1 MRTNAVRGGA
11 VDAGGAVASLRTAVG
26 FEGYSAAT
34 RPVGTADVAQTHR
47 IAAHDGTNCAVDRTY
62 RNRLFSPE
70 RFLAVGRIAGVHVS
84 DKRRSVVCLR
94 VGGHVGRSVGTVAV
108 HHRISFFKRSCTIA
122 DFRFGMDRRRMV
134 AVFSKNNLCKKRRSD
149 GDFRRLRIYEKQN
162 FVDIVRTF
170 GLLRSNVLLPTSEA
184 QVDRRLGNF

>member
-1 MRTNAVRGGA
+1 MCGGA

-26 FEGYSAAT
+26 FEGYAAAT

-84 DKRRSVVCLR
+84 DKRRAAVCLR
-94 VGGHVGRSVGTVAV
+94 VGGHADRTVGTVAV
-108 HHRISFFKRSCTIA
+108 HRRVSFSKRSRTIA
-122 DFRFGMDRRRMV
+122 DFRFGMDRKRMV
-134 AVFSKNNLCKKRRSD
+134 VVFSEINLYKKRRNN
-149 GDFRRLRIYEKQN
+149 GNFRRLKIYEEQN
-162 FVDIVRTF
+162 FVGIVRTF
-170 GLLRSNVLLPTSEA
+170 GLLRSSILLSISEA
-184 QVDRRLGNF
+184 RIDRRLGEF